1 MRTNVIQQE
10 AARGYQS
17 KVKSYL
23 IGIIW
28 GLVVGILFLLLS
40 ACILVFSSIPQNNAQ
55 VFVFISCGIGSLCC
69 GFASVRKIHKKGL
82 LHGLFAGIIY
92 FIVLYGIGFLSCG
105 QIPLQSNVLIQ
116 FVVSILCGS
125 LGGILAVNGSR

>member
-10 AARGYQS
+10 ARGYQS

-23 IGIIW
+23 IGIFW
-28 GLVVGILFLLLS
+28 GLVVGVLFLFLS
-40 ACILVFSSIPQNNAQ
+40 ACILVFSSISQNTAQ
-55 VFVFISCGIGSLCC
+55 VFVYISCGLGSLCC

-105 QIPLQSNVLIQ
+105 KIPLQANVMIQ
-116 FVVSILCGS
+116 LVISLLCGS
-125 LGGILAVNGSR
+125 LGGISAVND